1 MSFGMRVKS
10 FKKCKIY
17 TNKKICG
24 NKLLLLE
31 ITVPSIKNFIRTIE
45 GMEAI
50 WQVLT
55 KKFGLDAML
64 TRNFN
69 QDPIE
74 FFFGNIGS
82 YGARKNFPNTIS
94 FEGGI

>member
-24 NKLLLLE
+24 NKL
-31 ITVPSIKNFIRTIE
+31 RTIE

-74 FFFGNIGS
+74 FFFGNIKS
-82 YGARKNFPNTIS
+82 CGARKNFPNTIS